1 MTTES
6 NNQKSKQSYYRERY
20 NKQNHQ
26 QAQLPKG
33 LNKENKKMRAKKF
46 ASNVAL
52 AGTANKQYNVNT
64 GSGTVE
70 TENDDLVVVQDNE
83 YELER

>member
-1 MTTES
+1 
-6 NNQKSKQSYYRERY
+6 
-20 NKQNHQ
+20 
-26 QAQLPKG
+26 
-33 LNKENKKMRAKKF
+33 MRAKKF

-52 AGTANKQYNVNT
+52 AGAANKQYNVNT